1 LGAVAKHRAGDIE
14 QPIADRAE
22 GACVAVTTLSQSS
35 VLGVAASVVLNGD
48 ARPVIEGVLEPG
60 ITGKSSGD
68 DTALAGALGDRCSAT
83 KGSQSDSL
91 VAGGLPIP
99 LRAAWRGR
107 SDRFLARM

>member
-1 LGAVAKHRAGDIE
+1 
-14 QPIADRAE
+14 
-22 GACVAVTTLSQSS
+22 VAVTTLSQSS

-83 KGSQSDSL
+83 KGSQSVIVSSL
-91 VAGGLPIP
+91 EGFPSLCEQRGEDDPTVSWQGCEDRSVALLVYLP
-99 LRAAWRGR
+99 RFASWAR
-107 SDRFLARM
+107 S